1 MFSQTSQLHIIILQ
15 CFRLFASSPCARP
28 FLYDILDSG
37 GYMSEGQLLAKLR
50 RDAQRI
56 AKCFKLRYLDLDVEP
71 QRVRSRF
78 GSCDED
84 RRIRVRLH
92 NLRTGRFL
100 QYQNL
105 VHTLCHELAHVK
117 YLNHSN
123 EFKMLNERILG
134 WARAKRIY
142 RPKC

>member
-1 MFSQTSQLHIIILQ
+1 
-15 CFRLFASSPCARP
+15 
-28 FLYDILDSG
+28 
-37 GYMSEGQLLAKLR
+37 MSEGQLLAKLR

-56 AKCFKLRYLDLDVEP
+56 SKYFSLRYLDIDVEP
-71 QRVRSRF
+71 PKVRRRY

-117 YLNHSN
+117 HLNHSKD
-123 EFKMLNERILG
+123 FKDLNERILN
-134 WARAKRIY
+134 WARAERIY